1 MSIRTD
7 HDPTTAAGG
16 HDGGARRGR
25 DAGSPTA
32 IPASGW
38 KDIAVRV
45 YRQFGEDHV
54 TLAAAGVAFFG
65 FASLVPLLAAG
76 ISIYGLVADPS
87 DVTSLVDRI
96 EGTVPQAVADMISQ
110 QLDSVVG
117 ASTGALGFATVA
129 GIAIGIWSASSGVG
143 HMIEAVGIAYQ
154 EDEDS
159 DRSFWTRRAMAL
171 GFTVGLLV
179 LIAASGFV
187 IVMGARIGS
196 GAVALLASIAA
207 WLIVAALAA
216 TGLALLYRYGPDRRN
231 AQWRWVTPGAAIAIV
246 IWIAASIGFR
256 YYVANFGS
264 YNETYGSLGT
274 VIVVLLWLYLSAMAV
289 IIGAEI
295 DAEIEHQTAEDSTV
309 APDRPMGRRE
319 AQMADTLGEAHR

>member
-1 MSIRTD
+1 MSTRTD
-7 HDPTTAAGG
+7 HDPETDTGG
-16 HDGGARRGR
+16 HDHGARRGR
-25 DAGSPTA
+25 DADSPTE
-32 IPASGW
+32 IPMHGW

-54 TLAAAGVAFFG
+54 TLTAAGVAFFG

-76 ISIYGLVADPS
+76 IAIYGLVADPS

-96 EGTVPQAVADMISQ
+96 EGTVPQAVADMIRQ
-110 QLDSVVG
+110 QLESVVG

-129 GIAIGIWSASSGVG
+129 GIALGIWSASSGVG
-143 HMIEAVGIAYQ
+143 HMIEAIGIAYQ

-159 DRSFWTRRAMAL
+159 DRSFWVKRAMAL
-171 GFTVGLLV
+171 GFTVGLLA
-179 LIAASGFV
+179 LIAASALV

-196 GAVALLASIAA
+196 GAVAVLTSIAA
-207 WLIVAALAA
+207 WTIVAVLAA
-216 TGLALLYRYGPDRRN
+216 TGLAVLYRYGPDRRN
-231 AQWRWVTPGAAIAIV
+231 AQWRWVTPGAVIAIV
-246 IWIAASIGFR
+246 IWIAVSIGFR

-295 DAEIEHQTAEDSTV
+295 DSEIEHQTAEDSTV
-309 APDRPMGRRE
+309 DPERPMGRRD